1 VLLLSLATI
10 FTLVVLLGSG
20 VWIAFALIGTAWI
33 ALEFFSSFSPG
44 SILASDF
51 WGASYGWD
59 LTALPMF
66 IWMGE
71 ILFRSGLADN
81 MFRGLSP
88 WLNRLPGRLLHTN
101 IIGSG
106 MFAAVCGSSAATC
119 ATVGKMTLPELE
131 RRGYDSNMAI
141 GTLASASTL
150 GLLIPPSIVL
160 IVYGV
165 VTEQSI
171 SRLFMAGIGP
181 GLMILA
187 MFMSYLILWALLKG
201 NREGLT
207 GEDESGMSF
216 AEKLRNTWSLVP
228 ILLLIGG
235 IIFSIY
241 GGLASPTEAAAVG
254 VVLSIVIARFNGH
267 FDRDIFK
274 SSLFAAVR
282 TACMIAFIIAGA
294 SFLTSAMGFTQVPM
308 KLAQAIGEMGLS
320 PTMLLI
326 ALTLLLLVMGCF
338 LDGISLILLVTAI
351 IMPLVSAAGFDLI
364 WFGIYLVVV
373 VEMSQITPPVGF
385 NLFVIQGL
393 TGKDILTITKATLP
407 FFLLM
412 LLAIALMHLFPGIA
426 LYLPEAMTR

>member
-1 VLLLSLATI
+1 MLTLSLVTALI
-10 FTLVVLLGSG
+10 LFVLLGSG
-20 VWIAFALIGTAWI
+20 VWIAFALIGTAWMSL
-33 ALEFFSSFSPG
+33 ALFTAFEPG
-44 SILASDF
+44 PILASDF
-51 WGASYGWD
+51 WGSSYGWD

-119 ATVGKMTLPELE
+119 ATVGKMTVPELE
-131 RRGYDSNMAI
+131 KRGYDSNMAI

-150 GLLIPPSIVL
+150 GLLIPPSIML

-165 VTEQSI
+165 VMEQSI

-181 GLMILA
+181 GALILA
-187 MFMSYLILWALLKG
+187 LFMGFLIGWALLIG
-201 NREGLT
+201 NRSGGT
-207 GEDESGMSF
+207 GVAAPSMS
-216 AEKLRNTWSLVP
+216 LRDKVRNSWQLLP
-228 ILLLIGG
+228 IVALIGG
-235 IIFSIY
+235 IIGSIY

-254 VVLSIVIARFNGH
+254 VVLAMLIARVNGH
-267 FDRDIFK
+267 FDRTIFRD
-274 SSLFAAVR
+274 SLFAAVR
-282 TACMIAFIIAGA
+282 TATMIAFIIAGA
-294 SFLTSAMGFTQVPM
+294 SFLTSAMGFTQIPSQ
-308 KLAQAIGEMGLS
+308 LAQAIAEMGLS
-320 PTMLLI
+320 PTALLV
-326 ALTLLLLVMGCF
+326 ALTLLLLVLGCF
-338 LDGISLILLVTAI
+338 LDGISLILLVTSI
-351 IMPLVSAAGFDLI
+351 IMPMIEAAGFDLI
-364 WFGIYLVVV
+364 WFGIYLVIV

-393 TGKDILTITKATLP
+393 TGKDILTITKATIP

-412 LLAIALMHLFPGIA
+412 LFAIALMYRFPAIA
-426 LYLPEAMTR
+426 LYLPQAM